1 MNKFKKKRFIIKYI
15 LILIII
21 TLKLNRLT
29 NNSRNFFYCDF
40 FLTNLFL
47 IKFKDPFHFSNKK
60 FTNYL
65 YDKNFFLYK
74 ICFYYLTLK
83 NLLENPKILIRKKL
97 YSYNKKNKKIKF
109 FFWKFKFLK
118 KFKLNFFRL
127 QIIKKV
133 NFINYVNRYFSN
145 LFTYNAL
152 NFFFIFNKEIYIQER
167 KKNLKINKINLYKIK
182 KKNKKISKNFWV
194 KIKKKTLFYKNKFN
208 NTIKT
213 QYFNKFLLL
222 QKFLDTN
229 INFNFAINSFNLN
242 KWLYFSNVY
251 SLTNL
256 KNIYTLPYNI
266 RVTLYDLIKKKR

>member
-1 MNKFKKKRFIIKYI
+1 MVKQKQTKTLTLNLIKMNKFKKKRFIIKYI

-109 FFWKFKFLK
+109 FF
-118 KFKLNFFRL
+118 
-127 QIIKKV
+127 
-133 NFINYVNRYFSN
+133 
-145 LFTYNAL
+145 
-152 NFFFIFNKEIYIQER
+152 
-167 KKNLKINKINLYKIK
+167 
-182 KKNKKISKNFWV
+182 
-194 KIKKKTLFYKNKFN
+194 
-208 NTIKT
+208 
-213 QYFNKFLLL
+213 
-222 QKFLDTN
+222 
-229 INFNFAINSFNLN
+229 
-242 KWLYFSNVY
+242 
-251 SLTNL
+251 
-256 KNIYTLPYNI
+256 
-266 RVTLYDLIKKKR
+266 